1 MDLTKELE
9 KTAIRIDFLQEILK
23 DLNELTYVELTPS
36 QIIAIL
42 EGKSQGLRWHLDA
55 LKKAYE
61 S

>member
-9 KTAIRIDFLQEILK
+9 KTAIKIDFLQEILEDINK
-23 DLNELTYVELTPS
+23 LSYVELTPI

-42 EGKSQGLRWHLDA
+42 EGKSQGLSWHLAA
-55 LKKAYE
+55 LKRAYE